1 MAELLGGEAIL
12 ESLRTDVSDIQW
24 AISGI
29 ISRTGPVEVASWKFP
44 DKQSADLNV
53 EELLDLYSYSDD
65 AEDNQVAH
73 IALYEL
79 IIDRYML
86 QFMKYIVAH
95 RLFSIHIYIKTYC
108 TDILNVFMDIKKIF
122 WISKIKINESR

>member
-12 ESLRTDVSDIQW
+12 ESLRTDVLDIQW

-29 ISRTGPVEVASWKFP
+29 ISRAGPVEVASWKFP
-44 DKQSADLNV
+44 DKQSADLNI

-79 IIDRYML
+79 VIDRYRL
-86 QFMKYIVAH
+86 QFMK
-95 RLFSIHIYIKTYC
+95 HII
-108 TDILNVFMDIKKIF
+108 TD
-122 WISKIKINESR
+122 

>member
-29 ISRTGPVEVASWKFP
+29 ISRAGPVEVASWKFP
-44 DKQSADLNV
+44 DKQSADLNI

-79 IIDRYML
+79 VIDRYRL
-86 QFMKYIVAH
+86 QFYETHNH
-95 RLFSIHIYIKTYC
+95 RLVTHKLFSIHI
-108 TDILNVFMDIKKIF
+108 
-122 WISKIKINESR
+122 